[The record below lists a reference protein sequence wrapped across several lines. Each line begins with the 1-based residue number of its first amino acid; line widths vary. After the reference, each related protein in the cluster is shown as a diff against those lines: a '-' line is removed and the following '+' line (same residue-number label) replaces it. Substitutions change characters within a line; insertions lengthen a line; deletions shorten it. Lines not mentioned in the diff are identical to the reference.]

1 MATAT
6 RKPTTAK
13 RRSSPVRPVKGA
25 NFTPKRERK
34 AERKRL
40 IRKGVMRGH
49 VGNAVA
55 DARMSARERADFYRR
70 LRELKQRRRKIA
82 AEFAVLVS
90 VTAGLQRDAQHVL
103 DRHPDVDAGLL
114 EEAML
119 LIKRAHA
126 SVGAAA
132 DEMQAF
138 SRRKVFFTEMVGAA
152 A

>member
-1 MATAT
+1 VATAT
-6 RKPTTAK
+6 RKTAAK
-13 RRSSPVRPVKGA
+13 RRSPVRPVKDA
-25 NFTPKRERK
+25 NFTPKRARK

-55 DARMSARERADFYRR
+55 DARMSARERAEFYRR

-82 AEFAVLVS
+82 DEFAVLVS
-90 VTAGLQRDAQHVL
+90 ITAGLQRDAQHVL

-114 EEAML
+114 DEVML

-138 SRRKVFFTEMVGAA
+138 SRRKVFFIEMVGVAA
-152 A
+152 

>member
-1 MATAT
+1 VATAT
-6 RKPTTAK
+6 RKTAAK
-13 RRSSPVRPVKGA
+13 RRSPVRPVKDA
-25 NFTPKRERK
+25 NFTPKRARK

-55 DARMSARERADFYRR
+55 DARMSARERAEFYRR

-82 AEFAVLVS
+82 DEFAVLVS
-90 VTAGLQRDAQHVL
+90 ITAGLQRDAQHVL

-114 EEAML
+114 DEAML

-138 SRRKVFFTEMVGAA
+138 SRRKVFFIEMVGVAA
-152 A
+152 